1 MIKLS
6 CKIPKKVVL
15 ACSGG
20 RDSMSA
26 LDFLL
31 RGRRQVELAYFN
43 HGTNHGKEAESFV
56 RSISVDHNI
65 PLHVGSLTSNRQKK
79 ESLEAY
85 WHRQRHFFFEKF
97 NSKVVLAHHLTDA
110 TEWWIFSSFRGN
122 PTLMPVEKPNSNII
136 RPFLLSRKKDLHHF
150 GNFSHIED
158 PSNNTTQFA
167 RNFIRQK
174 ILPLATHVNPGIETT
189 VRNLYN
195 D

>member
-31 RGRRQVELAYFN
+31 RGRREVDLAYFD
-43 HGTNHGKEAESFV
+43 HGTDHSKEAESFV
-56 RSISVDHNI
+56 RSVSKDYDL
-65 PLHVGSLTSNRQKK
+65 PLHVGSLGSTRQKK

-85 WHRQRHFFFEKF
+85 WHRERHSFFEKF
-97 NSKVVLAHHLTDA
+97 ENKVVLAHHLTDA

-122 PTLMPVEKPNSNII
+122 PSLMPVEKPNSNII
-136 RPFLLSRKKDLHHF
+136 RPFLLSRKKDLHWF
-150 GNFSHIED
+150 ERFSHIED
-158 PSNNTTQFA
+158 PSNDTTKFA
-167 RNFIRQK
+167 RNFIRK
-174 ILPLATHVNPGIETT
+174 EILPLATHVNPGIETT
-189 VRNLYN
+189 VRNLYS